1 MFDALVAAFSEGV
14 CRVVEG
20 IQKIVKGWL
29 RPQTASLVGGAVQDA
44 VRSKAELLLE
54 NALLRQQ
61 LIVLNR
67 QVKRPQFV
75 ALDRLVMVWIASLLG
90 RWKEAVL
97 LIQPETLLRWHHDLF
112 KRFGSAKSQHPRGKP
127 LLEAD
132 VVGLIQQMAHE
143 NPLWGAERIRGE
155 LLKLGLRVSKRT
167 IQKYLPK
174 DRTPQPSQTW
184 GTFLGNHAESIW
196 ACDFIQVTDVFF
208 RSLFVFVMIE
218 LGSRRIVH
226 VGVTRQ
232 PTDSWVAQQVREAT
246 PFGQGPRFLLRDND
260 CKYGQH
266 VWAVTEGAGIE
277 VLCTPI
283 GAPKANATCERFIGS
298 VRRECL
304 DHLLLFDEKQGAQV
318 MKQYSAYF
326 NQERPHQ
333 GLGQRVPV
341 RSVPAPIPPPAPPF
355 RVIGRPVLK
364 GLHHAYQW
372 QTA

>member
-1 MFDALVAAFSEGV
+1 MPPP
-14 CRVVEG
+14 VEG
-20 IQKIVKGWL
+20 HSIYFGFLACQGD
-29 RPQTASLVGGAVQDA
+29 S
-44 VRSKAELLLE
+44 
-54 NALLRQQ
+54 
-61 LIVLNR
+61 
-67 QVKRPQFV
+67 
-75 ALDRLVMVWIASLLG
+75 
-90 RWKEAVL
+90 
-97 LIQPETLLRWHHDLF
+97 DLSTSSC
-112 KRFGSAKSQHPRGKP
+112 RCT
-127 LLEAD
+127 
-132 VVGLIQQMAHE
+132 
-143 NPLWGAERIRGE
+143 ERIRGE

-208 RSLFVFVMIE
+208 RGLFVFVMIE

-232 PTDSWVAQQVREAT
+232 PTDGWVAQQVREAT

-277 VLCTPI
+277 VLRTPI

-318 MKQYSAYF
+318 MKQYTAYF

-341 RSVPAPIPPPAPPF
+341 PSVPAPIPPPAPPF
-355 RVIGRPVLK
+355 RVIGRPVLN

-372 QTA
+372 QAAYPLFTRWCFLPRGIGFSMTTLSLFSASTGVFASLLSLVFASSRKDCTRFPLRKRT